1 MKSVIIAKQEIHT
14 FLENINTDL
23 SNFIE
28 NRIQQG
34 VMSDKKWSSLFNEL
48 ENRRCWELLSCT
60 KMNCPARDLDTY
72 QCWLMAGTLC
82 GGKTQGVFAKKF
94 GSCLK
99 CKVYKD
105 YHVTPVRS
113 LFENINI
120 LISYMSDESYE
131 FHRKATTDSLTGLLN
146 RASFDEITEKEIK
159 RSKRQNIHLSLV
171 MFDLDYFKETND
183 ESGHVAGDFYLM
195 EFASILRRVS
205 RETDFV
211 FRVGGDEFIV
221 MLVNADEKSI
231 SDYINR
237 IQESI
242 ARWNKSENRPYPYLL
257 AASAGGS
264 CLNDLSFDI
273 QKCME
278 KADQRMYQNK
288 QDRKAGR

>member
-1 MKSVIIAKQEIHT
+1 M
-14 FLENINTDL
+14 
-23 SNFIE
+23 
-28 NRIQQG
+28 
-34 VMSDKKWSSLFNEL
+34 
-48 ENRRCWELLSCT
+48 RRQ
-60 KMNCPARDLDTY
+60 KAAAP
-72 QCWLMAGTLC
+72 
-82 GGKTQGVFAKKF
+82 
-94 GSCLK
+94 
-99 CKVYKD
+99 YKN

-159 RSKRQNIHLSLV
+159 RSKRQNISFSLV
-171 MFDLDYFKETND
+171 MFDLDHFKEIND

-211 FRVGGDEFIV
+211 FRTGGDEFIV
-221 MLVNADEKSI
+221 MLVDAEEKSI

-242 ARWNKSENRPYPYLL
+242 ARWNNSENRPYPYLL